1 MGWEEVGREE
11 LEWDEDGDRVGV
23 GMACAHVARIVVCG
37 LWIVRSAGSPGMRLC
52 GARWRE
58 MVRDGARWREV
69 GLNWHVRQAQQP
81 GVSVDQDELLMSV
94 LAHDNGA
101 IRRQGVIGIG
111 VGQLLAAAD
120 ECDKKGEHL
129 KSAYMFAAVGGQGTA
144 GSAELLHA
152 RVRFTLK
159 PWLLDIV
166 HLLC

>member
-69 GLNWHVRQAQQP
+69 ARGAHACHHGSHVSYRRVRGSEWTRVVAS
-81 GVSVDQDELLMSV
+81 GRAWLRVD
-94 LAHDNGA
+94 ARG
-101 IRRQGVIGIG
+101 
-111 VGQLLAAAD
+111 
-120 ECDKKGEHL
+120 
-129 KSAYMFAAVGGQGTA
+129 
-144 GSAELLHA
+144 LHA
-152 RVRFTLK
+152 
-159 PWLLDIV
+159 IV
-166 HLLC
+166 LHGTDCVGWDRDPCS